1 MGLVS
6 GCATTRYQGPTN
18 ARSADFQVATS
29 EALSR
34 ALESMNTEPY
44 RGRTVFVE
52 VFSLTEKSTRE
63 SSEESFIRSSI
74 EGVLRSAGV
83 VVASSSD
90 VGGDGADI
98 RLSVRARA
106 IGVNK
111 TRRDLAFIYYSETT
125 SGVADL
131 HLAAFDTATS
141 TIVHSEDLMGAVHY
155 KQVYWLYMIGPFG
168 SVK

>member
-1 MGLVS
+1 MGFVS

-34 ALESMNTEPY
+34 ALESMNTGPY
-44 RGRTVFVE
+44 KGRTVFVE

-74 EGVLRSAGV
+74 EGVLRGAGV
-83 VVASSSD
+83 LVSSSA
-90 VGGDGADI
+90 DGAHI

-131 HLAAFDTATS
+131 HITAFDTSTS
-141 TIVHSEDLMGAVHY
+141 AIIHSEDLMGTVHY